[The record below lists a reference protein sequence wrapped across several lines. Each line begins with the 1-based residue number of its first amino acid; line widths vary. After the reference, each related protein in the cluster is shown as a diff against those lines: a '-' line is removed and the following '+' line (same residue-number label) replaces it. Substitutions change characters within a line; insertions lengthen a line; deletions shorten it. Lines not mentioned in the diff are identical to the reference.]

1 MRLGYTLTES
11 GASIDAAFAAL
22 ARTLAAEG
30 RHVAGAVQV
39 TERDGA
45 GRLARME
52 LHLLPDF
59 TPVDIAQKL
68 GASAA
73 GCRLDPGALEQA
85 TEAISRRIGTGADL
99 LIVPRFGER
108 EADGG
113 GYRDAIAT
121 ALMAEVPVLVGVSPA
136 WQTAFDD
143 FAGGTAERLPPEPGA
158 LRTWAAGPAPA

>member
-1 MRLGYTLTES
+1 MRLGYTLTEA
-11 GASIDAAFAAL
+11 GAGIDAAFAAL

-30 RHVAGAVQV
+30 RRVAGAVQA

-59 TPVDIAQKL
+59 TPVDIAQRL
-68 GASAA
+68 GAHAA

-85 TEAISRRIGTGADL
+85 TAAISRRVASGADL

-113 GYRDAIAT
+113 GYRDAIAE
-121 ALMAEVPVLVGVSPA
+121 ALIAEVPVLVGVAPS

-143 FAGGTAERLPPEPGA
+143 FAGGAAERLSPRPEA
-158 LRTWAAGPAPA
+158 LRAWAAGPAPT